1 VNDRRNNKDREAL
14 ISNEIED
21 ELAPD
26 EAADLELLADILGDP
41 ATWAEPSHGLED
53 EVVDAVVHAQPRVAE
68 SKHRKRRYALP
79 AVASVAATILI
90 LVGAVALTSGG
101 TSADFTANL
110 AATQLVPGASG
121 SATVVHNAAGFRI
134 ALDAHGL
141 KPLPP
146 GQYYQGWLKNDA
158 GTLVP
163 IGTFSASDGKVTLW
177 SGVSPKEFPKLT
189 VTIEATDN
197 DQTSS
202 GVIVLAGD
210 IRAK

>member
-14 ISNEIED
+14 ISNEIEE

-26 EAADLELLADILGDP
+26 EAADLEMLADILGDP
-41 ATWAEPSHGLED
+41 AAWAEPSHDLED
-53 EVVDAVVHAQPRVAE
+53 EVVDAVVHAKPRVAE
-68 SKHRKRRYALP
+68 SKRRKRRYALP

-90 LVGAVALTSGG
+90 LIGAVALTSGG
-101 TSADFTANL
+101 SNADFTANL
-110 AATQLVPGASG
+110 AATQLAPGASG
-121 SATVVHNAAGFRI
+121 SAAVVHNAAGFRI

-141 KPLPP
+141 KPLGPD
-146 GQYYQGWLKNDA
+146 QYYQGWLKNDA

-177 SGVSPKEFPKLT
+177 SGVSPKEFPRLT
-189 VTIEATDN
+189 VTIETADN

-202 GVIVLAGD
+202 GLVVLAGD
-210 IRAK
+210 VRQK